1 MQTTGITTAG
11 GGSHLLVEWLDEHG
25 VPYELHEHPVAFT
38 AREAAH
44 AEGVDPRT
52 FAKVVAVATDDGRTA
67 LLVLDAVDHVDL
79 MRARRVLGTERVRL
93 LTEEELAAMAPYW
106 EVGTLP
112 PVPAIVGFAVYAD
125 HAIRSD
131 DRISFHAGSHRLC
144 ARVDRHAWERAA
156 HVFYGDLAEE
166 RSPLPAWARS

>member
-1 MQTTGITTAG
+1 MQTGDRTTDRP
-11 GGSHLLVEWLDEHG
+11 SHLLTEWLDANG
-25 VPYELHEHPVAFT
+25 VSYEVHEHPLAYT
-38 AREAAH
+38 ARETAR

-67 LLVLDAVDHVDL
+67 LVVLDAVDHVDL
-79 MRARRVLGTERVRL
+79 VRARRVLGAGRVRL

-125 HAIRSD
+125 HAIRQD
-131 DRISFHAGSHRLC
+131 ERISFHAGSHRMC
-144 ARVDRHAWERAA
+144 VRVDRHAWERAA
-156 HVFYGDLAEE
+156 HVLYGDLAEE